1 MIEYFCEACRNTD
14 ISVCIYKCIL
24 KLIEGCLLF
33 FCCCFRPLHLSYSF
47 ILLGRNLMFMVW
59 DVFRGFLFGVNL
71 ADILL

>member
-24 KLIEGCLLF
+24 KLIEG
-33 FCCCFRPLHLSYSF
+33 CFRPLHLSYSF